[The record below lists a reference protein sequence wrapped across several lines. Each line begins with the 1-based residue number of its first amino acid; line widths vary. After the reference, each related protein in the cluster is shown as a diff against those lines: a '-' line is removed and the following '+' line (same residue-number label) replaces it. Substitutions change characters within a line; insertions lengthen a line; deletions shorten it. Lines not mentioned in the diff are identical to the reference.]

1 MQVFLGET
9 SEPQSPEYP
18 YLDLQPTSELRYS
31 PGFSVQEAETMM
43 GLVCRPG
50 QGQGLALQHEGLG
63 LDAGKNFLIVRWR
76 TLDMFPGETVQ
87 AKLCLYL
94 SPH

>member
-1 MQVFLGET
+1 
-9 SEPQSPEYP
+9 
-18 YLDLQPTSELRYS
+18 
-31 PGFSVQEAETMM
+31 MM

-63 LDAGKNFLIVRWR
+63 LDTGKNFLIVRWR